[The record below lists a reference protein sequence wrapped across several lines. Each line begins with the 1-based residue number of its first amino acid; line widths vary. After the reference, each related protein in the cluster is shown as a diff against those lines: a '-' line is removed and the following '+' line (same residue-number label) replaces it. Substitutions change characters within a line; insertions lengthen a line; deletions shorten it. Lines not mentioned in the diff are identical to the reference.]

1 MWVRRVLAHAG
12 AAEEPAA
19 GPAAGGRGGT
29 ASASTSPQRS
39 ACPVVLALGL
49 PPVLPIGSMGPRQTS
64 EKGSA
69 VGRESPSRAS
79 RPRWLDGPP
88 LFVAAVAKASQLFT
102 IGGGGAMLNVL
113 ASLGGLLPD
122 DGERLYDVAWDARPR
137 QMVVARSMP
146 ETAAQGKVPSW
157 DVIRSK
163 DMVPTALHLMQQSI
177 ATNADAVHNLDSL
190 PEQKPA
196 GEVPCDIGCP
206 NDSVRMIERRGP
218 HAPHRPEDMNHE
230 RGGPRALRR
239 PVAMVATAGQAM
251 PEHQSEEQP
260 TERPRLAMP
269 EAVAGDADDPDD
281 ADDSVGRPRHAMLR
295 RLASRLEEEAAQEG
309 TRRTPEMQAV
319 VRAAV
324 ANAAASKDGKPLL
337 AEARRIAQP
346 QLRRIRRAPD
356 EIDGAPSS

>member
-1 MWVRRVLAHAG
+1 
-12 AAEEPAA
+12 
-19 GPAAGGRGGT
+19 
-29 ASASTSPQRS
+29 
-39 ACPVVLALGL
+39 
-49 PPVLPIGSMGPRQTS
+49 
-64 EKGSA
+64 
-69 VGRESPSRAS
+69 
-79 RPRWLDGPP
+79 
-88 LFVAAVAKASQLFT
+88 
-102 IGGGGAMLNVL
+102 MLNVL

-122 DGERLYDVAWDARPR
+122 DGERLYDVAWDARPK

-146 ETAAQGKVPSW
+146 ETAAQATPSW
-157 DVIRSK
+157 DVIHSK
-163 DMVPTALHLMQQSI
+163 DMAPTALHLMQQSI

-190 PEQKPA
+190 PKQKPA

-230 RGGPRALRR
+230 RGGPHALRR

-251 PEHQSEEQP
+251 PEHQGEEQP

-356 EIDGAPSS
+356 KIDGAPSSCRPHKRPCPPAYPHTDAHAHTHTHTHAHALAHTVPVPPNTRANTCNHFELRLSGDALHHVAQLNCPRLPCQMRASDLSPAGTRKRYSPACPTWTANGT

>member
-1 MWVRRVLAHAG
+1 
-12 AAEEPAA
+12 
-19 GPAAGGRGGT
+19 
-29 ASASTSPQRS
+29 
-39 ACPVVLALGL
+39 
-49 PPVLPIGSMGPRQTS
+49 
-64 EKGSA
+64 
-69 VGRESPSRAS
+69 
-79 RPRWLDGPP
+79 
-88 LFVAAVAKASQLFT
+88 
-102 IGGGGAMLNVL
+102 MLNVL

-218 HAPHRPEDMNHE
+218 HAPHRPEDMNHQ
-230 RGGPRALRR
+230 RGGPHALRR

-251 PEHQSEEQP
+251 PEHQSEQQP

-356 EIDGAPSS
+356 EINGAPSS